1 MKKEKRSDK
10 DKQRVLKICAMVVM
24 IFIVVVVFI
33 VGDKQM
39 SSYDIDRQTQYS
51 SSVSE
56 KKRNNDSSNDKSV
69 SPTSIYKIYEGD
81 DFYLQLNDNKT
92 YIFLSK
98 DNESYFSG
106 DFLQVRGKNVYEY
119 VSKFKLLSY
128 GLNYKKINPD
138 NLFYIKAFY
147 NSHTYGSE
155 NEQYYNDIHNSNKD
169 YFEFLIYFR
178 ENNNEQNSTVIVA
191 VKHINIDDNFTIN
204 KGYF

>member
-1 MKKEKRSDK
+1 MKKERRSDK
-10 DKQRVLKICAMVVM
+10 KQLLKICAMVAMVSV
-24 IFIVVVVFI
+24 IVIVFV
-33 VGDKQM
+33 VGDRQM
-39 SSYDIDRQTQYS
+39 SVHDTDKKTQS
-51 SSVSE
+51 TSSVS
-56 KKRNNDSSNDKSV
+56 KDNDASNDESV